1 MLKIKMRKI
10 ITDYFSGLSLRP
22 FMLKVLQ
29 LRMDTFC
36 PFRDNHESQ
45 FEAERAQKSSKSSN
59 SQSYFS
65 PISPFGEGNVD
76 ESDVPQ
82 AFPSVK
88 NELANLLLL
97 LLPDQSFNVG
107 CERGYVDCFPLD
119 TLKSVNS

>member
-97 LLPDQSFNVG
+97 LLPDQVSMLGVNVAMLI
-107 CERGYVDCFPLD
+107 VFP
-119 TLKSVNS
+119 SIR